1 VGDRSFRLGDHG
13 RYPTKKIMYASQ
25 FPWYELF
32 QGLHEYE
39 GHDAFADVLAPW
51 ASRNEAVTKW
61 IPSFRD
67 RTNDDWNAATDEDL
81 CLLYAI
87 FRVTSVLLLGFQNGR
102 ADGTDW
108 LGPKISTSG
117 FQRFHE
123 LIGFQTC
130 DQLAYHPFFHEIV
143 DVKQT
148 SNEGDQIQ
156 LVDLHWPAIKLGGL
170 MFCRAGVSVTAGK
183 QFVDK
188 SVVES
193 SQLYWTY
200 RRKDRP
206 CNDQSHGW
214 GHNSQWR
221 TRLRRDYAVNGS
233 YNYNVD
239 GDQSLNQ
246 ISSDLVDEIPI
257 AAMIELVRNRSLIT
271 HQLNDCDLYPYV
283 YSIVDGG

>member
-1 VGDRSFRLGDHG
+1 
-13 RYPTKKIMYASQ
+13 MYGSQ

-32 QGLHEYE
+32 QELHEYE
-39 GHDAFADVLAPW
+39 GQDTFADVLAPW
-51 ASRNEAVTKW
+51 TNQNENVTEW

-67 RTNDDWNAATDEDL
+67 RTNDNWNAATDEDL
-81 CLLYAI
+81 CLLYAV

-108 LGPKISTSG
+108 LGPKISANG

-130 DQLAYHPFFHEIV
+130 DQLEYHPFFHEIV
-143 DVKQT
+143 AVNQT
-148 SNEGDQIQ
+148 SNDEDVIQ
-156 LVDLHWPAIKLGGL
+156 LSDLHWPGIQLGGL
-170 MFCRAGVSVTAGK
+170 MFCRAGVSVAAGRRL
-183 QFVDK
+183 VNK
-188 SVVES
+188 SVLES
-193 SQLYWTY
+193 SRLYWTY

-206 CNDQSHGW
+206 YNDQSHGW

-221 TRLRRDYAVNGS
+221 TRLRRDYFADGC

-246 ISSDLVDEIPI
+246 ITNELVDEIPTD
-257 AAMIELVRNRSLIT
+257 AMIELVRNRSLIT
-271 HQLNDCDLYPYV
+271 YQLDDSDLYPYV
-283 YSIVDGG
+283 YSLVDGG